1 MKVFRDK
8 GKNKWLLLLLAG
20 VLLLLIYRMGV
31 HRPVPGF
38 DEEKIEVIRNTQ
50 VE

>member
-1 MKVFRDK
+1 MKVFPDK
-8 GKNKWLLLLLAG
+8 GKNRWLLLLLAG
-20 VLLLLIYRMGV
+20 VLLLMIYRIGF

-38 DEEKIEVIRNTQ
+38 DEEKIEAIRNTQ